1 MVPSYHPDLALG
13 VATYGLELFTAR
25 PDLDAVYV
33 PVGMGSGICGLITVR
48 DLLGLSTEIIGVTA
62 VNAPSVALSFA
73 AGTAVS
79 TETADTFIDGVAC
92 RVPAAT
98 AIDVIVRGASRIVE
112 VSEDD
117 CAEAIRV
124 LYSTTHN
131 VAEPS
136 GAVATAA
143 LRMERERQLG
153 RKVAVIMT
161 GGNLDTTLLQ
171 QILAG
176 ETPSP

>member
-1 MVPSYHPDLALG
+1 
-13 VATYGLELFTAR
+13 
-25 PDLDAVYV
+25 
-33 PVGMGSGICGLITVR
+33 
-48 DLLGLSTEIIGVTA
+48 
-62 VNAPSVALSFA
+62 
-73 AGTAVS
+73 
-79 TETADTFIDGVAC
+79 
-92 RVPAAT
+92 
-98 AIDVIVRGASRIVE
+98 
-112 VSEDD
+112 
-117 CAEAIRV
+117 V

-131 VAEPS
+131 VAEPA

-143 LRMERERQLG
+143 LMMERERQLG